1 MMKVNRQD
9 SIDLVQMSVRLRNC
23 LHRKGL
29 HTLGAVADYDKTG
42 DWLAVSGMGAK
53 TAQEV
58 QELVKSLY
66 FVEENGESEHN
77 ALFEQDHVV
86 LNWRIQD
93 ILLTDIM
100 LSNRAMNALNS
111 AGIDHVYQLLALNE
125 ADLLAIGALGKTT
138 VQAILE
144 AVDRFVE
151 RCRYDKSLEET
162 QQGLVQRAIDLA
174 DYLGCSRS
182 WFIHEFLRVHDAY
195 PSLQRDTFLYKLYE
209 SQDIR
214 EYSRRKLQ
222 RLFDEADGVM
232 PESNVYDLV
241 PDYLGNTTIISSIL
255 LDMEMGGLIILDS
268 EEGLIRRIYPSIME
282 YVHALKD
289 EKTRDILLRR
299 LKDET
304 LEEIGSSYDLTRE
317 RVRQLLDKAKNAWQ
331 KQEIRFDEDKYQYLF
346 NRFYI
351 SKEDFLLAFA
361 EPIETYAY
369 LELSCETERKHR
381 RPLEQALEDQ
391 TLSSDIRRKLE
402 KAVYKDYL
410 FADGT
415 RILRKRQE
423 LVRHVVRKHC
433 REQVQFDDF
442 LQIYTSFLEEH
453 NLQDHSALLLE
464 AATYRNYLSEADYVL
479 WTRGG
484 LFRYYDISSLDYT
497 ELLETLDIG
506 QYMNMEISALKLFR
520 QAPEIMQEYDI
531 HDANE
536 LHNLLKK
543 IWRDDLPPVN
553 FKRMPTLEVGK
564 ANRDNQVFDLLLQ
577 YAPISLDDLAA
588 KMEEEYGI
596 AANTA
601 KGTCFR
607 CIDEFYFNGMYTID
621 TPPLPTDQAEAMRD
635 HLCEDYYVITEVR
648 SKYLQLFPNENEANI
663 NPYTLKTLG
672 FRVYSGYV
680 IRNTYANAESY
691 FRELLTAA
699 DVVDANLFSRSVL
712 YVQAYSEVLREL
724 RQSREI
730 VEFGPRKYIHMR
742 RLNSFGVTKDILQEY
757 CDAAARFIDRG
768 AYFSVESLR
777 QDGFEHSLDD
787 LGFDEW
793 FYGSVLLEDREHFAY
808 QRIGGTRLL
817 CKGPQ
822 TSNLFMDMLHQM
834 LEEKLKMDIYDLHEH
849 LMERYGIRLPFEK
862 LVELIR
868 KSDLYYD
875 TIMEAVYLNYDVYFE
890 EV

>member
-1 MMKVNRQD
+1 MMKVTRQD

-29 HTLGAVADYDKTG
+29 HTLGAVMDFAQNE
-42 DWLAVSGMGAK
+42 DWLTIRNMGAK

-58 QELVKSLY
+58 RELVESLC
-66 FVEENGESEHN
+66 FVEKKESCLN
-77 ALFEQDHVV
+77 DADVALT
-86 LNWRIQD
+86 WRIQD
-93 ILLTDIM
+93 ILLTDVQ
-100 LSNRAMNALNS
+100 LPNRALNALTN
-111 AGIDHVYQLLALNE
+111 AGIDRAYQLLALSE
-125 ADLLAIGALGKTT
+125 ADLMAMGALGTLT
-138 VQAILE
+138 VQATVKAI
-144 AVDRFVE
+144 DRFLE
-151 RCRYDKSLEET
+151 RCRYDKALEES
-162 QQGLVQRAIDLA
+162 QRGLVQRAVDLA
-174 DYLGCSRS
+174 DYLGCRRS
-182 WFIHEFLRVHDAY
+182 WCVHEFLQVHDAY
-195 PSLQRDTFLYKLYE
+195 PALQRDTFMYKLYE

-214 EYSRRKLQ
+214 EYTQHKLQ
-222 RLFDEADGVM
+222 RVFDEAGGIVS
-232 PESNVYDLV
+232 ESDVYEHV
-241 PDYLGNTTIISSIL
+241 PGYLGNTTIISEIL
-255 LDMEMGGLIILDS
+255 LDMETDGKITIDS
-268 EEGLIRRIYPSIME
+268 EEGLIRRVYPSVLP
-282 YVHALKD
+282 YVHALED
-289 EKTRDILLRR
+289 EKSCDMILRR

-304 LEEIGSSYDLTRE
+304 LEEIGVSYGVSRE
-317 RVRQLLDKAKNAWQ
+317 RVRQIIGKQFAKWI
-331 KQEIRFDEDKYQYLF
+331 KQGIRFAEDKYRTVFDQYI
-346 NRFYI
+346 I
-351 SKEDFLLAFA
+351 SKPDFIMAFD
-361 EPIETYAY
+361 EPIETYNY
-369 LELSCETERKHR
+369 LEITCEAEKKQRLS
-381 RPLEQALEDQ
+381 LDQALEDQ
-391 TLSSDIRRKLE
+391 TLSLEIRRRIE

-423 LVRHVVRKHC
+423 LVHHVVRKYC

-442 LQIYTSFLEEH
+442 RQIYTSFLEEH
-453 NLQDHSALLLE
+453 NLQDHSELLLE
-464 AATYRNYLSEADYVL
+464 AATYRNHLSEADYVL

-484 LFRYYDISSLDYT
+484 LLRYYDISSQDYT

-506 QYMNMEISALKLFR
+506 QYLNMEISTLKLFR

-621 TPPLPTDQAEAMRD
+621 TPPLPADQAEAMRN
-635 HLCEDYYVITEVR
+635 HLCEDYYAITEVR

-663 NPYTLKTLG
+663 NPYTLKMLG

-680 IRNTYANAESY
+680 IRNTYANGDSY
-691 FRELLTAA
+691 FRELLTSA
-699 DVVDANLFSRSVL
+699 DVIDANAFPRSIL
-712 YVQAYSEVLREL
+712 AVQAYSEVLRDL

-730 VEFGPRKYIHMR
+730 VEFGPRKYIHIR
-742 RLNSFGVTKDILQEY
+742 RLNSIGVTKDTLQEY

-768 AYFSVESLR
+768 AYFSVESIR
-777 QDGFEHSLDD
+777 QDGFAHSLDD

-793 FYGSVLLEDREHFAY
+793 FYGSVLLEDRERFAY

-849 LMERYGIRLPFEK
+849 LMERYGIRLPFDK